1 MKTCPLR
8 ILVASVLVFGFA
20 LPLEV
25 LAVADPHSFANPDEV
40 RVTHV
45 ALDLDVD
52 FGTQRLEGTALLS
65 IENLTG
71 TKELRL
77 DTRDLEILN
86 VEVSKDGSNW
96 RVTFF
101 ELGDEQLFMGRPLH
115 VGITKKSKFVRIY
128 YRTSPEASGLQWLS
142 PKQTAGGE
150 LPYLFSQAQA
160 NHARSFIPLQDTP
173 QVRVTYSATFRV
185 PENLRVVMSAAN
197 NPEAPLDGVF
207 EFNMPQAIPAYLIAF
222 AVGNITFAPMGKRT
236 GVYTEPELLE
246 ASAKEFED
254 TESMLEAIEPVY
266 GPYRW
271 DRYDLLIL
279 PPSFPFGGMENP
291 RLSFITP
298 SVIAGDK
305 SLVSLIAHELAHSWS
320 GNLVSNATW
329 RDLWLNEGFTTYLT
343 YRIMEMVYGKNRER
357 MEASLGYGELLED
370 LDELEAPDERL
381 AIELNGRDPDD
392 VFSQVPYEKG
402 ALLLIE
408 LERNVGRENF
418 DQFLR
423 GYFDHFAF
431 QSISTDEFIAY
442 LDETL
447 LKEYGD
453 KLDRERILEWIHQPG
468 IPEGVPVPESNAFA
482 VVDAQR
488 ESWLSGETS
497 ANDIVTT
504 EWTTQE
510 WLHFI
515 NNLPEKIS
523 AEKILG
529 LDEDLGLTA
538 TGNNEIAR
546 SWLRVA
552 IRNNYQPAF
561 ARLENYLAS
570 IGRTRLIEP
579 LYKEL
584 AKTDEGMQFAQ
595 RVYEQARDGYHP
607 ITQKK
612 IDLILNPLE

>member
-1 MKTCPLR
+1 MPLSKLS
-8 ILVASVLVFGFA
+8 ILLVA
-20 LPLEV
+20 LPIFVSGLPSNA
-25 LAVADPHSFANPDEV
+25 LAVEDPHSFSNPDDV
-40 RVTHV
+40 LVTHV
-45 ALDLDVD
+45 ALDLEVD
-52 FGTQRLEGTALLS
+52 FDLQRLEGTAILN
-65 IENLTG
+65 IENKTG
-71 TKELRL
+71 ARELLL

-86 VEVSKDGSNW
+86 VEISKDTNNW
-96 RVTFF
+96 RVAFF
-101 ELGDEQLFMGRPLH
+101 ELGDEKPFMGKPLQ
-115 VGITKKSKFVRIY
+115 VGITKRTEFVRIH

-142 PKQTAGGE
+142 PKQTAGGK

-185 PENLRVVMSAAN
+185 PENLRVVMSATN
-197 NPEAPLDGVF
+197 DPDAPLDGVF
-207 EFNMPQAIPAYLIAF
+207 KFDMPQAVPAYLIAF
-222 AVGNITFAPMGKRT
+222 AIGNITFTPMGERT

-246 ASAKEFED
+246 AAAREFED
-254 TESMLEAIEPVY
+254 TEAMLEAIEPVY

-343 YRIMEMVYGKNRER
+343 YRIMEMVYGPKRER

-370 LDELEAPDERL
+370 MAELDPPDERL
-381 AIELNGRDPDD
+381 AIELAGRDPDD
-392 VFSQVPYEKG
+392 VFSQVAYEKG
-402 ALLLIE
+402 GLLLFE
-408 LERNVGRENF
+408 LEHAIGRENF

-423 GYFDHFAF
+423 NYFDHFAF

-447 LKEYGD
+447 LAEYGD

-468 IPEGVPVPESNAFA
+468 IPEGVPVPESDAF
-482 VVDAQR
+482 VLVDEQR
-488 ESWLSGETS
+488 DAWLSGKVSADALET
-497 ANDIVTT
+497 A

-515 NNLPEKIS
+515 NNLPQEIS
-523 AEKILG
+523 AEKLLE
-529 LDEDLGLTA
+529 LDESLSLTE

-552 IRNNYQPAF
+552 IRNDYQPAF
-561 ARLENYLAS
+561 ERIENYLTT

-579 LYKEL
+579 LYVEL
-584 AKTDEGMQFAQ
+584 AKTETGMQFAN
-595 RVYEQARDGYHP
+595 RVYSSARDGYHP
-607 ITQKK
+607 ITRKK
-612 IDLILNPLE
+612 IDLILNPVE